1 MKIFRVLI
9 VDDSILF
16 RSSIKLALDK
26 VPWTRVVGT
35 ARDGLEAYEFVKENP
50 VDLIILDIEM
60 PQWDGVK
67 FLQEIQNLSERPIV
81 LVFSSYTHEG
91 AERTIEALNAGAND
105 FCTKPGVE
113 NGRAVTSKILD
124 ALLPKIKVLLGKK
137 GPATFDSPSPF
148 NVGNYEI
155 LVIGA
160 STGGPQALMEFCKN
174 AALQITKPIVIVQH
188 MPALFT
194 TSFAASLA
202 KATGKDCHEAV
213 HGEVIKE
220 NCIYIAP
227 GDYHLTLKKKGN
239 DVVAFLD
246 QSEPVNFVRPAVDP
260 LFISAA
266 EIYGNRLIGIIFSG
280 MGSDGREGAKVIK
293 NNNGKIIIQDEK
305 SSVVF
310 GMPRSVFE
318 DKNYDFIGNP
328 IQIAECFK

>member
-1 MKIFRVLI
+1 
-9 VDDSILF
+9 
-16 RSSIKLALDK
+16 
-26 VPWTRVVGT
+26 
-35 ARDGLEAYEFVKENP
+35 
-50 VDLIILDIEM
+50 
-60 PQWDGVK
+60 
-67 FLQEIQNLSERPIV
+67 
-81 LVFSSYTHEG
+81 VFSSYTHEG

-213 HGEVIKE
+213 HGEVI
-220 NCIYIAP
+220 
-227 GDYHLTLKKKGN
+227 
-239 DVVAFLD
+239 
-246 QSEPVNFVRPAVDP
+246 
-260 LFISAA
+260 
-266 EIYGNRLIGIIFSG
+266 
-280 MGSDGREGAKVIK
+280 
-293 NNNGKIIIQDEK
+293 
-305 SSVVF
+305 
-310 GMPRSVFE
+310 
-318 DKNYDFIGNP
+318 
-328 IQIAECFK
+328 